1 MFHLWREC
9 HYNRNQQLKDIFKT
23 GDIKQTSYKVVV
35 EDVASFRG
43 TVVHPVCATFTL
55 AREIEWST
63 RQFVLDMRENDE
75 EGVGTF
81 LSVEHKSPAFVG
93 DEIIFTARFDALSG
107 NELICSF
114 EAKVDSRII
123 AIGKTGQ
130 KILKRNT
137 INRIFKK
144 ST

>member
-1 MFHLWREC
+1 M
-9 HYNRNQQLKDIFKT
+9 KDIFKT

-35 EDVASFRG
+35 EDVASFQG

-81 LSVEHKSPAFVG
+81 LKVEHKSPAFVG
-93 DEIIFTARFDALSG
+93 EEIIFTARFDTLSG

-114 EAKVDSRII
+114 EAKVDGRII
-123 AIGKTGQ
+123 ATGMTGQ
-130 KILKRNT
+130 KILKQNT

-144 ST
+144 SS